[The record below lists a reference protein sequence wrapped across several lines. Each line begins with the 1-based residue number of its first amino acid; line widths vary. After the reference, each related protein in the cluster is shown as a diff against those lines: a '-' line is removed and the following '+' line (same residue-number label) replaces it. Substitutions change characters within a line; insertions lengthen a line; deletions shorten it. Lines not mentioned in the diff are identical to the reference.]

1 MKANQKFLM
10 DNERGDIG
18 VGTLIIFIAMVLVA
32 AVAAT
37 VLIYTTGSLQQKA
50 TKTSKEATT
59 QISSNIVVEQVLG
72 NRTDSTN
79 LEGPPKDNIQSLDI
93 RIKPDVGT
101 TSIDLKQVIISVID
115 NNKRYDLNYSSTPY
129 NASDPNNTRSIYTAA
144 AVRDA
149 DNSFSNVTP
158 VLNSGDLISISIDY
172 TAISDFGY
180 DPATVDPQKAIIL
193 APRKTFWL
201 SLNQELGQAVNLE
214 IATPNSFGVNRY
226 VPLYP

>member
-37 VLIYTTGSLQQKA
+37 VLIYTTGALQQKA
-50 TKTSKEATT
+50 TKTSKEATQ

-72 NRTDSTN
+72 DRTDPADATAT
-79 LEGPPKDNIQSLDI
+79 LENIQKLII

-101 TSIDLKQVIISVID
+101 TSIDLRQVIISVMD
-115 NNKRYDLNYSSTPY
+115 SNKRYDLKYNST
-129 NASDPNNTRSIYTAA
+129 NRTNYTAIK
-144 AVRDA
+144 VRDE
-149 DNSFSNVTP
+149 DNSFSTPTP
-158 VLNSGDLISISIDY
+158 VLNSGDLVAIEIDASVAITDVGYDY
-172 TAISDFGY
+172 TAP
-180 DPATVDPQKAIIL
+180 DPDLGIIL
-193 APRKTFWL
+193 ASRKTFWL
-201 SLNQELGQAVNLE
+201 TLNQESGQAVNLE
-214 IATPNSFGVNRY
+214 IATPNSFGVNRF

>member
-50 TKTSKEATT
+50 TKTSKEATQ

-72 NRTDSTN
+72 DRGTTTN
-79 LEGPPKDNIQSLDI
+79 QTISDLLI

-101 TSIDLKQVIISVID
+101 TSIDLRQVIVTVMDSTE
-115 NNKRYDLNYSSTPY
+115 RFDLNYSTTDINFTSG
-129 NASDPNNTRSIYTAA
+129 NMTRYTAI
-144 AVRDA
+144 AVRDE
-149 DNSFSNVTP
+149 DSSFVNTTP
-158 VLNSGDLISISIDY
+158 VLNSGDLIEIQVNSSSIQGITLS
-172 TAISDFGY
+172 
-180 DPATVDPQKAIIL
+180 
-193 APRKTFWL
+193 PRKTFWL

-226 VPLYP
+226 VRLYP

>member
-37 VLIYTTGSLQQKA
+37 VLIYTTGALQQKA
-50 TKTSKEATT
+50 TKTSKEATQ
-59 QISSNIVVEQVLG
+59 QISSNIVMEQVLG
-72 NRTDSTN
+72 DRTVLTN
-79 LEGPPKDNIQSLDI
+79 ANISDLLV

-101 TSIDLKQVIISVID
+101 ASIDLRQVIVTVMD
-115 NNKRYDLNYSSTPY
+115 ANVRYDLKWGN
-129 NASDPNNTRSIYTAA
+129 YTAI
-144 AVRDA
+144 AVRDE
-149 DNSFSNVTP
+149 DSSFNNTSTP
-158 VLNSGDLISISIDY
+158 VLNSGDLIEIIVSQS
-172 TAISDFGY
+172 AITS
-180 DPATVDPQKAIIL
+180 VQL
-193 APRKTFWL
+193 QPRKTFWL

-226 VPLYP
+226 VRLYP

>member
-1 MKANQKFLM
+1 MKANRKFLE

-50 TKTSKEATT
+50 TKTSKEATQ
-59 QISSNIVVEQVLG
+59 QISSNIIVEQVLG
-72 NRTDSTN
+72 DRTAAINSDIDS
-79 LEGPPKDNIQSLDI
+79 LLI

-101 TSIDLKQVIISVID
+101 TSIDLRQVIVTVMDSTE
-115 NNKRYDLNYSSTPY
+115 RYDLKYGN
-129 NASDPNNTRSIYTAA
+129 YTAI
-144 AVRDA
+144 AVRDE
-149 DNSFSNVTP
+149 DLSFTNVTP
-158 VLNSGDLISISIDY
+158 VLNSGDLIEIIV
-172 TAISDFGY
+172 TQAEIPAITLS
-180 DPATVDPQKAIIL
+180 
-193 APRKTFWL
+193 PRKTFWL

-226 VPLYP
+226 VRLYP

>member
-1 MKANQKFLM
+1 MKANQKFLT

-37 VLIYTTGSLQQKA
+37 VLIYTTGALQQKA
-50 TKTSKEATT
+50 TKTSKEATQ

-72 NRTDSTN
+72 DRGETSN
-79 LEGPPKDNIQSLDI
+79 QSINDLLI
-93 RIKPDVGT
+93 RLKPDVGT
-101 TSIDLKQVIISVID
+101 TSIDLRQVIVTIMDST
-115 NNKRYDLNYSSTPY
+115 KRYDLNYSSEAY
-129 NASDPNNTRSIYTAA
+129 NSTNSSNTTNTTYTAI
-144 AVRDA
+144 AVRDE
-149 DNSFSNVTP
+149 DKSFSNTTP
-158 VLNSGDLISISIDY
+158 VLNSGDLIEIQVSAN
-172 TAISDFGY
+172 AIQGI
-180 DPATVDPQKAIIL
+180 VL

-226 VPLYP
+226 VRLYP

>member
-1 MKANQKFLM
+1 MKANQKFLT

-37 VLIYTTGSLQQKA
+37 VLIYTTGALQQKA
-50 TKTSKEATT
+50 TKTSKEATQ

-72 NRTDSTN
+72 DRGETSNQSI
-79 LEGPPKDNIQSLDI
+79 KDLLI
-93 RIKPDVGT
+93 RLKPDVGT
-101 TSIDLKQVIISVID
+101 TSIDLRQVIVTVMDST
-115 NNKRYDLNYSSTPY
+115 KRYDLNYSSSVINFTAEDGTTLT
-129 NASDPNNTRSIYTAA
+129 NITRYTAIS
-144 AVRDA
+144 VRDE
-149 DNSFSNVTP
+149 DSSFTNTTP
-158 VLNSGDLISISIDY
+158 VLNSGDLIEIQVNSSSMQNI
-172 TAISDFGY
+172 T
-180 DPATVDPQKAIIL
+180 L

-226 VPLYP
+226 VRLYP

>member
-37 VLIYTTGSLQQKA
+37 VLIYTTGALQQKA
-50 TKTSKEATT
+50 TKTSKEATQ

-72 NRTDSTN
+72 DRGEAVNGTMNQSISN
-79 LEGPPKDNIQSLDI
+79 LLI
-93 RIKPDVGT
+93 RLKPDVGT
-101 TSIDLKQVIISVID
+101 TSIDLRQVIVTVMDSS
-115 NNKRYDLNYSSTPY
+115 KRFDLNYSSDDI
-129 NASDPNNTRSIYTAA
+129 NASASGNNTTQYTAI
-144 AVRDA
+144 AVRDE
-149 DNSFSNVTP
+149 DSSFTNTTP
-158 VLNSGDLISISIDY
+158 VLNSGDLIEIQVSSVAVNGINLD
-172 TAISDFGY
+172 
-180 DPATVDPQKAIIL
+180 
-193 APRKTFWL
+193 PRKTFWL

-226 VPLYP
+226 VRLYP

>member
-1 MKANQKFLM
+1 MKANQKFLI

-37 VLIYTTGSLQQKA
+37 VLIYTRGALQQKA
-50 TKTSKEATT
+50 TKTSKEATQ

-72 NRTDSTN
+72 DRGANNSDT
-79 LEGPPKDNIQSLDI
+79 IQDLLI

-101 TSIDLKQVIISVID
+101 TSIDLRQVIVTVMDSNQRYDINYTSEDSNASNATNATNATYTAISV
-115 NNKRYDLNYSSTPY
+115 
-129 NASDPNNTRSIYTAA
+129 
-144 AVRDA
+144 RDE
-149 DNSFSNVTP
+149 DMSFSNTTP
-158 VLNSGDLISISIDY
+158 VLNSGDLIEIQVSSNALTGMY
-172 TAISDFGY
+172 
-180 DPATVDPQKAIIL
+180 L

-226 VPLYP
+226 VRLYP